1 MDELELAQTELQRA
15 QQVLK
20 QGAGSP
26 RDVDNYRRTVTQSEG
41 VVGEYQAELTD
52 ARYDL
57 ERTVVR
63 APSDGF
69 VTQLTLRPGATALPI
84 GLKPVM
90 TFMHE
95 FDTLT
100 CRITRCDC
108 LLVADTTARLCSPSN
123 CLPA

>member
-1 MDELELAQTELQRA
+1 LEASLEQAMDELELAQTELQRA

-26 RDVDNYRRTVTQSEG
+26 RDVDNYRRTVAQSEG
-41 VVGEYQAELTD
+41 AVGEYQAELTD

-57 ERTVVR
+57 EHSVVR

-69 VTQLTLRPGATALPI
+69 VTQLTLRPGATAPPI

-90 TFMHE
+90 TFIHKQE
-95 FDTLT
+95 S
-100 CRITRCDC
+100 
-108 LLVADTTARLCSPSN
+108 VNLCFTN
-123 CLPA
+123 ILR